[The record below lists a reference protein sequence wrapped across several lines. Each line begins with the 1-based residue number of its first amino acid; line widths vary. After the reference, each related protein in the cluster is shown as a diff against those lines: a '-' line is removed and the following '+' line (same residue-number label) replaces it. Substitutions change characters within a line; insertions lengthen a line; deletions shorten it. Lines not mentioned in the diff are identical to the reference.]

1 MAKSNFLGPSN
12 LAAAP
17 GEFGYMPPPEPEAAP
32 VPVAAAEAAP
42 EPEAPAADPEPARPV
57 KAAAPSLAGPR
68 KSEITGS
75 GGVVLEK
82 PGADGD

>member
-12 LAAAP
+12 LAAGP
-17 GEFGYMPPPEPEAAP
+17 GEVGYMPPPEPEAAP
-32 VPVAAAEAAP
+32 QPAAAAEAAP
-42 EPEAPAADPEPARPV
+42 EPGAPEPEPAKPV

-68 KSEITGS
+68 KSEITGT

-82 PGADGD
+82 PGASGD